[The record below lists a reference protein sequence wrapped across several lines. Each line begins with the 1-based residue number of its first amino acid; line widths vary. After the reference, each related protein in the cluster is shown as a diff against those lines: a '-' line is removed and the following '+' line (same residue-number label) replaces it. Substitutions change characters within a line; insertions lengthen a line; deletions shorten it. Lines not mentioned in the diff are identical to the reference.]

1 MTGRL
6 RISVILAAAAALLS
20 APSAVMAQHDR
31 TRTVD
36 IEGVEIIGYRP
47 LKDIGI
53 QSTQM
58 DSLVLQESIS
68 LSVADILTQNTPVF
82 IKSYGRGTMATA
94 SMRGTAPSHTKV
106 TWNGMTLNSPMLG
119 MVDFSY
125 IPSYLID
132 DAALYHGAGSV
143 GVAGGGLG
151 GAVTL
156 ANTPATTDGF
166 TLRYIQG
173 IGSFSTYD
181 EFLRI
186 GYGSRRWQL
195 STRVLYS
202 SSDNDFRYTN
212 YHKIKQPVYDDEGN
226 ITGSRYV
233 EDRNRSG
240 DFADLHIL
248 QEAYLNTDSGHR
260 IGLAAWYMS
269 SRRGVPKISTD
280 YRDDNLTRTR
290 QDENTLRA
298 VVSWQT
304 IRGSLKVGARA
315 GYTYTDMLYTY
326 RYDLTGTGQEMI
338 EGIHSQSYVN
348 SLFAKAEAEY
358 AIADKWLFT
367 ADVSVNQH
375 FVRSADR
382 SIIVQDGSS
391 AVIGYD
397 QARAE
402 VSAYA
407 CVRYRPTQRVGIAAS
422 VRDDM
427 YGSRFTP
434 PIPALFVDVLLSKR
448 GELLVKGSVTRNYR
462 YPTLND
468 LYFMPGGN
476 PELRPEQGIS
486 YDAGLSTH
494 VRTARVDFS
503 AAATWFDSYIDD
515 WILWRAT
522 AKGFWTPLNIKRVHS
537 YGVELRASIDIDL
550 GRRWSLQANALYTLT
565 HAVNHGDPV
574 SVNDAS
580 IGKQLPYIPV
590 RSGSATVRLNWRD
603 WSLIYKWNHYSERF
617 TTSSNDLRLSD
628 PVMPYYMSDLSI
640 ERRIALRPIDIS
652 LRFDIHNLLDEEYE
666 TVLSHPMPR
675 INFGFYI
682 GITPKFGCGKNR
694 RTE

>member
-1 MTGRL
+1 MKK
-6 RISVILAAAAALLS
+6 SVSICHLAAATLIAALL
-20 APSAVMAQHDR
+20 PAVGLRAQSDPPPAI
-31 TRTVD
+31 D
-36 IEGVEIIGYRP
+36 IEGVEIIGHRP
-47 LKDIGI
+47 LKDIGV
-53 QSTQM
+53 QATKM
-58 DSLVLQESIS
+58 DSLVLKESIS
-68 LSVADILTQNTPVF
+68 LSVADILTQNTPIF
-82 IKSYGRGTMATA
+82 IKSYGRATMSTA

-125 IPSYLID
+125 IPAYLVD

-143 GVAGGGLG
+143 GISGGGLG

-156 ANTPATTDGF
+156 ATRPVEEQGF
-166 TLRYIQG
+166 SLRYIQG

-181 EFLRI
+181 EFLRV
-186 GYGSRRWQL
+186 GYGGKRWQL

-202 SSDNDFRYTN
+202 SSDNDFRFTN

-226 ITGSRYV
+226 VVGSRYP

-240 DFADLHIL
+240 DFADFHIL
-248 QEAYLNTDSGHR
+248 QEAYYNSPGGHR
-260 IGLAAWYMS
+260 FGVSAWYMS

-290 QDENTLRA
+290 QNENTLRA

-304 IRGSLKVGARA
+304 IRGSFKAGARA

-326 RYDLTGTGQEMI
+326 RYDLTGTGENMT

-348 SLFAKAEAEY
+348 SLFAKVEAEY
-358 AIADKWLFT
+358 AMHDKWLFS
-367 ADVSVNQH
+367 ADVTLNQH
-375 FVRSADR
+375 FVRSIDR

-397 QARAE
+397 EARAE

-407 CVRYRPTQRVGIAAS
+407 SVRYKPTERVGLAACI
-422 VRDDM
+422 RDDM
-427 YGSRFTP
+427 YGDRFTP
-434 PIPALFVDVLLSKR
+434 PIPAIYIDMLLSRR
-448 GELLVKGSVTRNYR
+448 GEVTLKGSLTRNYR

-476 PELRPEQGIS
+476 PDLLPEKGVS

-494 VRTARVDFS
+494 VKSQNVDFS

-537 YGVELRASIDIDL
+537 YGVEMRASLAVEL
-550 GRRWSLQANALYTLT
+550 GRQWSLQANALYTIT
-565 HAVNHGDPV
+565 HAINHGDPV

-590 RSGSATVRLNWRD
+590 SSASATVKLNWRQ
-603 WSLIYKWNHYSERF
+603 WSLIYKWNHYSRRH

-628 PVMPYYMSDLSI
+628 PVLPYYMSDLSL
-640 ERRIALRPIDIS
+640 ERRIVLRPLDLS
-652 LRFDIHNLLDEEYE
+652 LRFDIHNLLNEEYE

-675 INFGFYI
+675 MNFGFYI
-682 GITPKFGCGKNR
+682 GITPKFRNK
-694 RTE
+694 

>member
-1 MTGRL
+1 MTRCSL
-6 RISVILAAAAALLS
+6 ILSAVAASIILLA
-20 APSAVMAQHDR
+20 APSAAKAQRDAG
-31 TRTVD
+31 RTVD
-36 IEGVEIIGYRP
+36 IESVEIIGYRP
-47 LKDIGI
+47 LKDIGV
-53 QSTQM
+53 QSTRM
-58 DSLVLQESIS
+58 DSLVLKESIS

-106 TWNGMTLNSPMLG
+106 TWNGMALNSPMLG

-125 IPSYLID
+125 IPAYLVD
-132 DAALYHGAGSV
+132 DATLYHGAASV
-143 GVAGGGLG
+143 GVSGGGLG

-156 ANTPATTDGF
+156 STRPADSDGF
-166 TLRYIQG
+166 SLRYIQG
-173 IGSFSTYD
+173 IGSFSTCD

-226 ITGSRYV
+226 QVGSRYV
-233 EDRNRSG
+233 EDRNRSC
-240 DFADLHIL
+240 DFADFHIL
-248 QEAYLNTDSGHR
+248 QEAYYNSASGHR

-269 SRRGVPKISTD
+269 SHRGVPKISTD
-280 YRDDNLTRTR
+280 YRDDNMTRTR
-290 QDENTLRA
+290 QNENTLRA
-298 VVSWQT
+298 VVSWQV

-315 GYTYTDMLYTY
+315 GYTYTDMLYSY
-326 RYDLTGTGQEMI
+326 RYDLTGSGQQMI
-338 EGIHSQSYVN
+338 DGIHSQSYVN
-348 SLFAKAEAEY
+348 SLFVKADAEY
-358 AIADKWLFT
+358 TIGDKWLFS
-367 ADVSVNQH
+367 ADIAANQH
-375 FVRSADR
+375 FVRSVDR

-402 VSAYA
+402 MSVCAS
-407 CVRYRPTQRVGIAAS
+407 VKYRPAQRVGIAAS
-422 VRDDM
+422 IREDL
-427 YGSRFTP
+427 YGEQFTP

-448 GELLVKGSVTRNYR
+448 GEVLLKGSVTRNYR

-476 PELRPEQGIS
+476 PDLKPEQGFS
-486 YDAGLSTH
+486 YDVGLST
-494 VRTARVDFS
+494 RLSSERVKFS

-537 YGVELRASIDIDL
+537 YGVELRASLDVDL
-550 GRRWSLQANALYTLT
+550 GRRWSLQANALYTVT

-580 IGKQLPYIPV
+580 IGRQLPYIPV
-590 RSGSATVRLNWRD
+590 YSGSASVRLNWRD
-603 WSLIYKWNHYSERF
+603 WSIIYKWNHYSQRY

-628 PVMPYYMSDLSI
+628 PVMPYYMSDLSL
-640 ERRIALRPIDIS
+640 ERRIALRPLDLS
-652 LRFDIHNLLDEEYE
+652 LRFDVRNLLNEEYE

-675 INFGFYI
+675 MNFGFYI
-682 GITPKFGCGKNR
+682 GITPKFGSGR
-694 RTE
+694 QRTR